1 MNTRIFSSQS
11 CHLSQKLYIFCDIMK
26 GEQSEREL
34 IEKAIKAFPRGKVF
48 SSRELKVSVGD
59 ASLRQNLKRLVDSG
73 YIRRAQRG
81 FFERPVHS
89 KFLNEDLGTDMVK
102 MAESIAKNNRWT
114 VAPTGN
120 TALNLLGL
128 STQVPANWTFVSDGP
143 YKKYDIGG
151 KSLEFRHR
159 ANRSI
164 SGLSAKTN
172 LVIQA
177 LKSLPEEEVTEA
189 VIEKIRQ
196 NLDEREKST
205 LLRES
210 VFASRRIFKFVKQIC
225 EG

>member
-1 MNTRIFSSQS
+1 M
-11 CHLSQKLYIFCDIMK
+11 
-26 GEQSEREL
+26 
-34 IEKAIKAFPRGKVF
+34 
-48 SSRELKVSVGD
+48 
-59 ASLRQNLKRLVDSG
+59 
-73 YIRRAQRG
+73 
-81 FFERPVHS
+81 
-89 KFLNEDLGTDMVK
+89 
-102 MAESIAKNNRWT
+102 
-114 VAPTGN
+114 
-120 TALNLLGL
+120 
-128 STQVPANWTFVSDGP
+128 SDGP

-172 LVIQA
+172 LVVQA

-210 VFASRRIFKFVKQIC
+210 VFTSRRIFKFVKQIC